1 MNLLGTFLALAVLTG
16 TAALGAH
23 PAQQE
28 QTPPPG
34 PQLSGRNAPVREL
47 PLPDIPPT
55 LREPRER
62 AAYLLRHFWDAMEF
76 TDTLRSR
83 DRAGL
88 EQHFADF
95 ASLFPH
101 ADTAA
106 VASSIDS
113 VLLAASADRPALDLL
128 IETAEKYLWEPDSPL
143 CDDGYYML
151 FLERMLRSPALDRY
165 EKLRPAYRLEAAR
178 RNRVGSTAADFVY
191 TDRGGHPHTLRDT
204 RGELLLLLFY
214 DPDCDHC
221 MKTIAS
227 LRRLGPLQQAVESGL
242 LTVLALFADGDPAS
256 WHTPALP
263 EGWIDGLDAT
273 GVQERELY
281 AFKRLPALYL
291 LDRDKRVLAKE
302 PDPETLAQL
311 LIQRLNDPPVG
322 AVDHRTVQ

>member
-1 MNLLGTFLALAVLTG
+1 MFLFETLLALAILTG
-16 TAALGAH
+16 TAAPETRTAH
-23 PAQQE
+23 RM

-34 PQLSGRNAPVREL
+34 PQTSARNTPGREL

-62 AAYLLRHFWDAMEF
+62 AAYLLGHFWDAMEF

-83 DRAGL
+83 DRAWL
-88 EQHFADF
+88 EQHFANF

-106 VASSIDS
+106 VASSVDS
-113 VLLAASADRPALDLL
+113 VLLAAAADRPALDLL

-151 FLERMLRSPALDRY
+151 FLERMLRCPALDRY
-165 EKLRPAYRLEAAR
+165 EKIRPAYRLETTR
-178 RNRVGSTAADFVY
+178 RNRVGSTAADFAY
-191 TDRGGHPHTLRDT
+191 TDRSGELHTLHAT
-204 RGELLLLLFY
+204 GGELLLLLFY

-221 MKTIAS
+221 METISS
-227 LRRLGPLQQAVESGL
+227 LRDLAPLRRAVGSGR
-242 LTVLALFADGDPAS
+242 LTVLTLFADGDPAS
-256 WHTPALP
+256 WHTPPLP

-273 GVQERELY
+273 GVQERERY

-302 PDPETLAQL
+302 PDPETLARL

-322 AVDHRTVQ
+322 PVDERAVE